1 MDKKVKNVLTAVGA
15 VAVVKASPVLALGAA
30 IGAYA
35 ANPQKA
41 NKAVMDSLNKTM
53 NFAEDILVKA
63 GVPEEEL
70 ERVKNK
76 VFEKEPKSVGDLMSD
91 EELASAF
98 DEKPEQ
104 DFSDLKEV
112 TEEPKATVHYEEPHC
127 GELW

>member
-41 NKAVMDSLNKTM
+41 NKAVMDGLNKTM
-53 NFAEDILVKA
+53 NFAEDMLVKA

-98 DEKPEQ
+98 DEEPE
-104 DFSDLKEV
+104 
-112 TEEPKATVHYEEPHC
+112 
-127 GELW
+127 